1 MFKSKA
7 IKINGLRKID
17 NLDISDQMVEIENQI
32 INSISKLLNKHS
44 EYKKTNDGVKV
55 GDLVNLKLKSTNTKF
70 NKENL
75 PVVVGTGLFDKGF
88 EELLINFIPT
98 KKYMINFNGDEIEV
112 TITEIKR
119 KILPELTNDLIKLEC
134 IDKVVTVE
142 DYKTNLFYTMVNE
155 KAFEVASEFLS
166 KVREE
171 SEFIISENDV
181 NLLFEGDLSK
191 MRFLSLEE
199 GMVLEEMTDN
209 EIGQRIGMP
218 SLEKFEE
225 VYKNERYPIML
236 KRALI
241 GFFLASEDNFN
252 LDESTYEQSFEFK
265 DYYKNYSM
273 SDRKK
278 LLPFFNY
285 LVYSYSA
292 FAQEKITNL
301 VKESFSYRNILK

>member
-7 IKINGLRKID
+7 IKINGLKKID
-17 NLDISDQMVEIENQI
+17 NLDISNQMVEIENEI
-32 INSISKLLNKHS
+32 INSLNKLLNKHS
-44 EYKKTNDGVKV
+44 EYKKTNDCVKV
-55 GDLVNLKLKSTNTKF
+55 GDLVSLEMKSTNAKY
-70 NKENL
+70 NKKNL

-88 EELLINFIPT
+88 EELLLNYIPA

-112 TITEIKR
+112 SITEIKR
-119 KILPELTNDLIKLEC
+119 KILPELTNELIKLEC
-134 IDKVVTVE
+134 VDEVATVE
-142 DYKTNLFYTMVNE
+142 EYKKNLFDTIVNE
-155 KAFEVASEFLS
+155 KANEIASEFLS

-171 SEFIISENDV
+171 SEFIIDEYDV

-199 GMVLEEMTDN
+199 GKVLEDMTDT
-209 EIGQRIGMP
+209 ELGQRIGMP

-225 VYKNERYPIML
+225 VYKNEGYPLML

-241 GFFLASEDNFN
+241 GMVLANEDNFI
-252 LDESTYEQSFEFK
+252 LDETTYEQSFELQDFYK
-265 DYYKNYSM
+265 DYSL
-273 SDRKK
+273 SDQKK

-292 FAQEKITNL
+292 YAQEKITNL
-301 VKESFSYRNILK
+301 VKKSFSYRNILK